1 MVFSVCVKATAV
13 SLRAGLLSSYRLT
26 ASLAVLLAYLC
37 PGWLVHLDQRL
48 GGTKGLH

>member
-26 ASLAVLLAYLC
+26 ASS
-37 PGWLVHLDQRL
+37 PGLSSSRMVSPS
-48 GGTKGLH
+48 